1 MKQSYLLRA
10 TCCLLAGLA
19 SLASCTKEE
28 SAAGNADGAPIRIG
42 IDTRAG
48 EVTEGTTYRIMT
60 YYTDEN
66 SNRFKFVKTG
76 TYYLKNAT
84 DEELTACRLKDDGS
98 DPTDDSDAGL
108 NGADGNFLLV
118 FVSPGVINNDD
129 GSFSFVPT
137 RDAFR
142 ASTPESKTIG
152 GYGLITM
159 SNKLLD
165 RRARI
170 GINFYKSN
178 SESVEEF
185 TISDL
190 RLSGAGADG
199 ETVRLFPATRQAEV
213 SKDATIAITLTRE
226 DGTVTNEEGNPL
238 YYSTA
243 ESDRIHVASAI
254 YAPKDEAA
262 EILGTRYTDHIRESG
277 YLYMTCSLSQGE
289 RRDIPIRM
297 SLTSRIPEL
306 LPQHIYQFN
315 ITVSSNYISA
325 EVYVYDQTGNEWQEG
340 GNGGGTIETP
350 EYSVRLGTWRIVG
363 KGDDWETVE
372 IPDQTIGQEK

>member
-84 DEELTACRLKDDGS
+84 DEELTACRLNDDGG

-137 RDAFR
+137 ETHSSLRRPNPRPSAV
-142 ASTPESKTIG
+142 T
-152 GYGLITM
+152 GLSRCPTSCWI
-159 SNKLLD
+159 
-165 RRARI
+165 
-170 GINFYKSN
+170 
-178 SESVEEF
+178 
-185 TISDL
+185 
-190 RLSGAGADG
+190 AGH
-199 ETVRLFPATRQAEV
+199 E
-213 SKDATIAITLTRE
+213 
-226 DGTVTNEEGNPL
+226 
-238 YYSTA
+238 
-243 ESDRIHVASAI
+243 
-254 YAPKDEAA
+254 
-262 EILGTRYTDHIRESG
+262 
-277 YLYMTCSLSQGE
+277 
-289 RRDIPIRM
+289 
-297 SLTSRIPEL
+297 
-306 LPQHIYQFN
+306 
-315 ITVSSNYISA
+315 
-325 EVYVYDQTGNEWQEG
+325 
-340 GNGGGTIETP
+340 
-350 EYSVRLGTWRIVG
+350 
-363 KGDDWETVE
+363 
-372 IPDQTIGQEK
+372 